1 MFQINYNLREVT
13 LSKEA
18 HIFKTNVKTRI
29 PPTKFK
35 DNALLRIEVEF
46 HSNWYYKN
54 GNIKKHDGD
63 NLEKLLKDA
72 IAEGLGISDSQFFE
86 WQGKK
91 VQDTE
96 SYTLVNIMEI

>member
-1 MFQINYNLREVT
+1 MFLINYNFREVT

-18 HIFKTNVKTRI
+18 HIFKTMVKAKL
-29 PPTKFK
+29 PPCQFK

-46 HSNWYYKN
+46 HSNWYYKK
-54 GNIKKHDGD
+54 GKIKKHDGD

-86 WQGKK
+86 WQGRK

-96 SYTLVNIMEI
+96 SYTIVNIREI